1 MILKQTFC
9 FLYFFLFIGLF
20 SHEILLAQDET
31 LADSLY
37 REDQIYLGV
46 SFAVLLS
53 DQSDFKPQ
61 GLSRH
66 FQFGVVRDIPLSENG
81 QFALGIGLGMSFQRY
96 NTNVIRSDDFNS
108 NTSYTVSRNLED
120 NPFLFS
126 LQSLD
131 LPLSIRWR
139 NSSSKDYIFWRIYG
153 GISFQWNYRIY
164 AKNEDI
170 SFSVSKDIQNI
181 GATTHLSFGYNT
193 WNFYIAYKL
202 TPFFNPT
209 SFSNGATP
217 FDISPLKIGLIF
229 YLL

>member
-1 MILKQTFC
+1 VILKQTFC
-9 FLYFFLFIGLF
+9 FLYFFLFIGLL
-20 SHEILLAQDET
+20 SHGTLLAQDET

-53 DQSDFKPQ
+53 DQFDFKPR

-81 QFALGIGLGMSFQRY
+81 QFALGIGIGMSFERY

-108 NTSYTVSRNLED
+108 NISYTVSRNLED

-139 NSSSKDYIFWRIYG
+139 NSSSKDYVFWRIYG

-164 AKNEDI
+164 AKKEDM

-181 GATTHLSFGYNT
+181 GVKTHLSFGYNT

>member
-9 FLYFFLFIGLF
+9 FLYFFQFIGLL
-20 SHEILLAQDET
+20 SHGTLLAQDET

-53 DQSDFKPQ
+53 DQFDFKPR

-81 QFALGIGLGMSFQRY
+81 QFALGIGIGMSFERY

-108 NTSYTVSRNLED
+108 NISYTVSRNLED

-139 NSSSKDYIFWRIYG
+139 NSSSKDYVFWRIYG

-164 AKNEDI
+164 AKKEDM

-181 GATTHLSFGYNT
+181 GVKTHLSFGYNT

>member
-9 FLYFFLFIGLF
+9 FLYFFLFIGLL
-20 SHEILLAQDET
+20 SHGTLLAQDET

-53 DQSDFKPQ
+53 DQFDFKPQ

-81 QFALGIGLGMSFQRY
+81 QFALGIGIGMSFVRY

-108 NTSYTVSRNLED
+108 NISYTVSRNLED

-139 NSSSKDYIFWRIYG
+139 NSSSKDYVFWRIYG

-164 AKNEDI
+164 AKKEDM

-181 GATTHLSFGYNT
+181 GVKTHLSFGYNT

>member
-53 DQSDFKPQ
+53 DQPDFKPQ

-81 QFALGIGLGMSFQRY
+81 QFALGIGLGMSFERY

-164 AKNEDI
+164 AKNEDM

>member
-1 MILKQTFC
+1 MILKQIFYL
-9 FLYFFLFIGLF
+9 LYFFLFIGLF
-20 SHEILLAQDET
+20 SHGTLLAQDET
-31 LADSLY
+31 LADTFY

-53 DQSDFKPQ
+53 DQPDFKPQ

-81 QFALGIGLGMSFQRY
+81 QFALGVGLGMSFERY
-96 NTNVIRSDDFNS
+96 NTNVIRTNDFNS
-108 NTSYTVSRNLED
+108 NISYTVSRNLED

-139 NSSSKDYIFWRIYG
+139 NSSSKDYVFWRIYG
-153 GISFQWNYRIY
+153 GVSFQWNYRIY
-164 AKNEDI
+164 AKNEDM

-202 TPFFNPT
+202 TPFFNPI

>member
-1 MILKQTFC
+1 MILKRTFC
-9 FLYFFLFIGLF
+9 LLYFFLFLGLF
-20 SHEILLAQDET
+20 SYGPLLAQDET
-31 LADSLY
+31 LLDSFY

-53 DQSDFKPQ
+53 DQPEFKPR

-66 FQFGVVRDIPLSENG
+66 FQFGVVRDLPLSENG
-81 QFALGIGLGMSFQRY
+81 QFALGIGLGMSLERY
-96 NTNVIRSDDFNS
+96 NTNVIRTNDINS
-108 NTSYTVSRNLED
+108 NVSYTVSGNLED
-120 NPFLFS
+120 NPFFFS
-126 LQSLD
+126 LQSLE

-139 NSSSKDYIFWRIYG
+139 NSSFKDYVFWRIYG
-153 GISFQWNYRIY
+153 GIAFQWNYRIH
-164 AKNEDI
+164 AKAEDM

-193 WNFYIAYKL
+193 WNFFIAYKL

-217 FDISPLKIGLIF
+217 FDITPLKIGLIF

>member
-209 SFSNGATP
+209 SFSNEATS

>member
-46 SFAVLLS
+46 SSAVLLS

-81 QFALGIGLGMSFQRY
+81 QF
-96 NTNVIRSDDFNS
+96 DFSQILNIEQFPHEK
-108 NTSYTVSRNLED
+108 YFKQKLCY
-120 NPFLFS
+120 L
-126 LQSLD
+126 
-131 LPLSIRWR
+131 
-139 NSSSKDYIFWRIYG
+139 
-153 GISFQWNYRIY
+153 WNYYSGCFRSMEY
-164 AKNEDI
+164 
-170 SFSVSKDIQNI
+170 
-181 GATTHLSFGYNT
+181 
-193 WNFYIAYKL
+193 
-202 TPFFNPT
+202 
-209 SFSNGATP
+209 
-217 FDISPLKIGLIF
+217 
-229 YLL
+229 

>member
-1 MILKQTFC
+1 M
-9 FLYFFLFIGLF
+9 GLL
-20 SHEILLAQDET
+20 SHGTLLAQDET

-53 DQSDFKPQ
+53 DQFDFKPR

-81 QFALGIGLGMSFQRY
+81 QFALGIGIGMSFARY

-108 NTSYTVSRNLED
+108 NISYTVSRNLED

-139 NSSSKDYIFWRIYG
+139 NSSSKDYVFWRIYG

-164 AKNEDI
+164 AKKEGM

-181 GATTHLSFGYNT
+181 GVKTHLSFGYNT

>member
-1 MILKQTFC
+1 MILKQTFF
-9 FLYFFLFIGLF
+9 FLYFFLFIGLL
-20 SHEILLAQDET
+20 SHGTLLAQDET

-53 DQSDFKPQ
+53 DQFDFKPR

-81 QFALGIGLGMSFQRY
+81 QFALGIGIGMSFERY

-108 NTSYTVSRNLED
+108 NISYTVSRNLED

-139 NSSSKDYIFWRIYG
+139 NSSSKDYVFWRIYG

-164 AKNEDI
+164 AKMEDM

-181 GATTHLSFGYNT
+181 GVKTHLSFGYNT

>member
-1 MILKQTFC
+1 MILKQTFF
-9 FLYFFLFIGLF
+9 FLYFFLFIGLL
-20 SHEILLAQDET
+20 SHGTLLAQDET

-53 DQSDFKPQ
+53 DQFDFKPR

-81 QFALGIGLGMSFQRY
+81 QFALGIGIGMSFVRY

-108 NTSYTVSRNLED
+108 NISYTVSRNLED

-139 NSSSKDYIFWRIYG
+139 NSSSKDYVFWRIYG

-164 AKNEDI
+164 AKKEDM

-181 GATTHLSFGYNT
+181 GVKTHLSFGYNT